1 MSKNVLFYTWVSFD
15 FAMCHSAD
23 DCIFFCPKLEVQLE
37 GKNNS
42 KVLEIV
48 LGVVIVPKY
57 FIHCGF
63 SAKILERLESETKT
77 TILRYGGMRGENH
90 SMLRETLSSKEIVC
104 TNEMRDERLSNRNGE
119 KTKCVGTSKRFNC
132 RF

>member
-1 MSKNVLFYTWVSFD
+1 MSKNVLFYTRINFD

-23 DCIFFCPKLEVQLE
+23 DCIFFCPTLEVQLE

-63 SAKILERLESETKT
+63 SAKTLERLESETKT
-77 TILRYGGMRGENH
+77 KKSR
-90 SMLRETLSSKEIVC
+90 
-104 TNEMRDERLSNRNGE
+104 
-119 KTKCVGTSKRFNC
+119 
-132 RF
+132 